1 MEFHMIFPLHE
12 RITYFI
18 IYYILLYV
26 IILYILLYFLRQ
38 GTLLHFVSH
47 HPGV

>member
-1 MEFHMIFPLHE
+1 MEFRMIFPLHK

-18 IYYILLYV
+18 IYYILLHI

>member
-1 MEFHMIFPLHE
+1 MEFHMIFPLHK

-18 IYYILLYV
+18 IYYIL
-26 IILYILLYFLRQ
+26 LYILLYFLRQ